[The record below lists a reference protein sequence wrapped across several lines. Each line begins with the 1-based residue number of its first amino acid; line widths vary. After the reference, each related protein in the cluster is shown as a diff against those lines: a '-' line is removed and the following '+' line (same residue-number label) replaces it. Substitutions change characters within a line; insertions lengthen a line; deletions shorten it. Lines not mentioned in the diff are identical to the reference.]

1 MLRASA
7 VCEEAGIPTSSLVCE
22 GFLQQ
27 ARAVSGGLGMNL
39 PVAVA
44 RGHIAVQ
51 SKETLA
57 QNILGTTLDQVIANL
72 TMHAPED
79 GVASQPEPG
88 ARDIVFTGGYDA
100 VNAFFYDKGWSD
112 GLPIVPP
119 VVEKIEAFLRF
130 TDWPAEK
137 SLGKLLPDQ
146 RLATIWSIAVNAVM
160 AGCRPEYMPLLV
172 AMVEALADPD
182 YGVEHSGATPGG
194 ETLVVVSGPI
204 VKELGFNFTQG
215 VMRDGFQPN
224 TSIGRFW
231 RLYLR
236 NVAGFRLHH
245 NDKATYGNTWR
256 VVVAENNDCLRQH
269 GWPSF
274 SADRG
279 YADGQNTVTIANYT
293 GGNVVATVSGDPR
306 TQMLP
311 YIADAVVRQVS
322 WQLCFTVGAGLGK
335 LHPLVLLTPI
345 LVETF
350 AAAGISKADIKQY
363 LFDHARLTASR
374 FQRILSDWSQLIPG
388 CDLALKARSGEIP
401 GLFAASED
409 PERPVPLVWKPEDYQ
424 IVVTGD
430 PLRNNAYAFGPSG
443 LRGYAV
449 TKPIALPKAW
459 EGSRLP
465 PPVA

>member
-7 VCEEAGIPTSSLVCE
+7 VCEAAGIPTSSLICE
-22 GFLQQ
+22 GFVQQ
-27 ARAVSGGLGMNL
+27 AKAVSGGLAMNL

-51 SKETLA
+51 GREVLK
-57 QNILGTTLDQVIANL
+57 QNILEATLEQVIANL
-72 TMHAPED
+72 TRVAAPESA
-79 GVASQPEPG
+79 GKGEPG
-88 ARDIVFTGGYDA
+88 ARDIVFTGGFDA
-100 VNAFFYDKGWSD
+100 VNAHFYEREWSD

-119 VVEKIEAFLRF
+119 TLEKIESFLRR
-130 TDWPAEK
+130 TDRQPDE
-137 SLGKLLPDQ
+137 SLGTLLPEQ
-146 RLATIWSIAVNAVM
+146 RQATIWSVAVNAVM

-172 AMVEALADPD
+172 AMVEALADPRF
-182 YGVEHSGATPGG
+182 GVEHSGATPGG
-194 ETLVVVSGPI
+194 ETLVIVSGPM
-204 VKELGFNFTQG
+204 VKDLGFNFTQG
-215 VMRDGFQPN
+215 VMRDGIMPN

-236 NVAGFRLHH
+236 NVAGFRLHQ

-256 VVVAENNDCLRQH
+256 VVVAENGDCIRAN
-269 GWPSF
+269 GWSSF

-279 YADGQNTVTIANYT
+279 FEDGQNSVTIANYT

-311 YIADAVVRQVS
+311 YLADAMVRQIS

-335 LHPLVLLTPI
+335 LHPLLLLTPI

-350 AAAGISKADIKQY
+350 AQAGISKQDVKQY
-363 LFDHARLTASR
+363 LFEHARISASQ

-388 CDLALKARSGEIP
+388 CDLAAKAQAGEIP
-401 GLFAASED
+401 KVFGDSAD
-409 PERPVPLVWKPEDYQ
+409 PERPVPLVWTPEDYQ

-430 PLRNNAYAFGPSG
+430 PLRNNAYVFAPSG

-449 TKPIALPKAW
+449 TKAVALPAKR
-459 EGSRLP
+459 GP
-465 PPVA
+465 D